1 MIEITNLSKKF
12 GSLQALDNVNMNI
25 GKGKIVGVVGEN
37 GSGKTTL
44 FRCIAGL
51 ENFEGKITSE
61 INPLK
66 NHLGFLP
73 TEPYFFS
80 KITGREYIRL
90 LCNARGKEA
99 VDIDEKNIFDLP
111 LDKYVTTY
119 STGMKKKLA
128 FSAILF
134 QENSCLILDEPFNGI
149 DIQSNFMVSE
159 IISRLKSLEKTII
172 IASHIFSPLSELC
185 DEIHLLHHGKLV
197 KSYNKNQFAELEN
210 TMKTFSIQNKIDR
223 LDLR

>member
-12 GSLQALDNVNMNI
+12 GSFQALANVNMSI
-25 GKGKIVGVVGEN
+25 SRSKVVGVVGEN
-37 GSGKTTL
+37 GAGKTTL

-51 ENFEGKITSE
+51 ETYEGKIISE

-90 LCNARGKEA
+90 LCNAREKEA

-111 LDKYVTTY
+111 LDKYVSTY

-128 FSAILF
+128 FVAILF

-149 DIQSNFMVSE
+149 DIQSNFIISE
-159 IISRLKSLEKTII
+159 VISRLKFLEKTLI
-172 IASHIFSPLSELC
+172 IASHIFSPLSVLC
-185 DEIHLLHHGKLV
+185 DEIHLLHQGKLV
-197 KSYNKNQFAELEN
+197 NSYTKEQFAELEAD
-210 TMKTFSIQNKIDR
+210 MKTFSVQDKIDK
-223 LDLR
+223 LNLQ

>member
-1 MIEITNLSKKF
+1 MIEIVNLSKKF
-12 GSLQALDNVNMNI
+12 GSFQALENVNMNI
-25 GKGKIVGVVGEN
+25 GKGTVVGVVGEN

-51 ENFEGKITSE
+51 ENYEGKISSD
-61 INPLK
+61 IKPLK

-80 KITGREYIRL
+80 KITAKEYIRL

-99 VDIDEKNIFDLP
+99 SDIDEKNIFDLP
-111 LDKYVTTY
+111 LDKYVSEF

-134 QENSCLILDEPFNGI
+134 QENACLILDEPFNGV
-149 DIQSNFMVSE
+149 DIQSSFIISE
-159 IISRLKSLEKTII
+159 IIHRLKSLQKTII
-172 IASHIFSPLSELC
+172 IASHIFSTLNDVC
-185 DEIHLLHHGKLV
+185 DEIHLLQQGKLI
-197 KSYNKNQFAELEN
+197 KSFQKEHFTDLE
-210 TMKTFSIQNKIDR
+210 TKMKTFSIQNKIDK